1 MDKLNISHHISA
13 QFNAELEDVRNRV
26 LAMGGLVEQQISNAL
41 RALTDCDVDLARAVV
56 NEDTRV
62 NAMEVGIDEECSRI
76 LARRQPA
83 ASDLRLLIAVVK
95 TITDLERIGD
105 EAERIA
111 RMTGEICSQSDGRFH
126 HDEVRHLGGMVHG
139 MLHDALDA
147 FARLDDQAALNTA
160 RKDRQIDREYEG
172 ILRQLITHMMEDPRH
187 IRRALSVMW
196 AARSLERIGDHS
208 KNICEYVIYLVK
220 GKDVRHTG
228 IEHTDPTAA
237 N

>member
-1 MDKLNISHHISA
+1 MDKLNISQHISA

-26 LAMGGLVEQQISNAL
+26 LAMGGLVEQQIGSAM
-41 RALTDCDVDLARAVV
+41 RALVECDVEEARAVV
-56 NEDTRV
+56 NNDTRV
-62 NAMEVGIDEECSRI
+62 NAMEVAIDEECSRV

-83 ASDLRLLIAVVK
+83 ASDLRLLMAVIK

-111 RMTGEICSQSDGRFH
+111 RMTGEICSQADGRFH
-126 HDEVRHLGGMVHG
+126 HDEVRHLGEMVRG

-147 FARLDDQAALNTA
+147 FARLDDQAALSTA
-160 RKDRQIDREYEG
+160 RKDRQIDREYES

-187 IRRALSVMW
+187 IRRALSVTW

-228 IEHTDPTAA
+228 IEHTDPATA